1 MIGYIGIGP
10 SRVPARHTPSP
21 CAFYGVDG
29 GIPGNW
35 DLVECGSVEGQ
46 DGDEGQLGEGAA
58 EEGASHDET
67 QKGWWYHLEID
78 DDGKSA
84 MVSYKA
90 PKLCWLKKHQ
100 SLVILLGNET

>member
-29 GIPGNW
+29 GIPGDW

-58 EEGASHDET
+58 EEGASHIDET
-67 QKGWWYHLEID
+67 QKAAHESMNTTP
-78 DDGKSA
+78 GKSA
-84 MVSYKA
+84 MVSLINCA
-90 PKLCWLKKHQ
+90 
-100 SLVILLGNET
+100 G